1 MSDLCPVYAPFFGA
15 MGCTC
20 AIVFTCLG
28 ASYGTAKSGVGI
40 SAMGVL
46 RPDLMMKCV
55 VPVIMA
61 GIIGIYGLV
70 VSVLISSSLEAVM
83 PLAQG
88 FIDLGAG
95 LSVGLAG
102 LAAGFAIGIVG
113 DAGVRGTA
121 QQPRLFV
128 GMILILIFA
137 EVLGLYGLIVALIM
151 HTKAGELTGLC
162 D

>member
-20 AIVFTCLG
+20 AIVFTCN
-28 ASYGTAKSGVGI
+28 YGTAKSGVGI

-70 VSVLISSSLEAVM
+70 VSVLISSSLSERM

-95 LSVGLAG
+95 LSA
-102 LAAGFAIGIVG
+102 FAIGIVG

-137 EVLGLYGLIVALIM
+137 EVLGLYGTPIIV
-151 HTKAGELTGLC
+151 
-162 D
+162 